1 MSFDW
6 YKRYKLEEWV
16 EREVTESVY
25 DYVLDYYQV
34 SEVDE
39 LTENQIEEIREFMDE
54 ALEYSP
60 IRIGF
65 SNLLNDWESVKWSDD
80 EE

>member
-39 LTENQIEEIREFMDE
+39 LTENQIEELREFMDE
-54 ALEYSP
+54 VLEYSP

-65 SNLLNDWESVKWSDD
+65 SNLLNDWESLKWSDD